1 MDTSQQKRAFLDFL
15 DQGEYMHTVEAML
28 KQSRSRLMLSLDDL
42 RTFDAELTRSL
53 MRRPAEYLPP
63 FEEALREVVQQQDP
77 SFAKTQPLT
86 ALRIGV
92 QGSFGSHHVS
102 PRGLTA
108 PLLNSLVC
116 VEGIVTKCTTV
127 RPKVLKS
134 THYCPTTAKFT
145 QKEYRDLTS
154 LGGAAT
160 GSAYPTKD
168 QDGNLLET
176 EYGLCEYMDYQMITL
191 QEMPERAPPGQLPRS
206 IDVVLEGDLCDSTKP
221 GDRIQVSGIHRA
233 LPSKSNQSGMFRTL
247 LLCNALKPITHT
259 LAHDAFTREDLEN
272 IRRLAKEGNV
282 LQQLSRSLAPSI
294 CGHSYEKTALLL
306 MLLGGSEKN
315 LANGTHLRGDINI
328 LMLGDPSTAKSQLLR
343 FVLRIAPLAVSTTG
357 RGSSG
362 VGLTAAVTKDDDT
375 GDRRLE
381 AGAMVLADRGVCCVD
396 EFDKMTDADRVAI
409 HEVMEQQ
416 TVTISKAGIH
426 ASLNAR
432 CSVVAAA
439 NPVYGKY
446 DPNRSPMQNIGLPD
460 SLLSRFDLLFIILD
474 KKDAEADRRISSH
487 VLSMHASRL
496 APSATPLVGMSETSS
511 GVAKAAPMYTKSIV
525 ASVMPGSRDDEL
537 DGDGADEPEK
547 LLSTEFVKKYIAYA
561 KAKHTPS
568 LSEDAA
574 NLISDNYADLRA
586 RVSTSD
592 RDRARTLPITAR
604 TLETMIRLASAHA
617 KCHLRHL
624 VTSEDATAAIDL
636 LHYALFSEER
646 VSEKDGL
653 EEEDEAMGAEAG
665 GIGGAASRKR
675 AAADSGEG
683 GASSK
688 AARAPAAPYDDSE
701 LEEEV
706 EKRLTLLF
714 AGNRDDC
721 SFDELFDAMAR
732 ADARVV
738 ASGREAVER
747 ALETMETANK
757 VMHREGRIHLI

>member
-1 MDTSQQKRAFLDFL
+1 MVDNSQQKRAFLDFL
-15 DQGEYMHTVEAML
+15 DQGEYMHTVESML
-28 KQSRSRLMLSLDDL
+28 KQNRCRLMLSLDDL
-42 RTFDAELTRSL
+42 RSFDAELTRSL

-92 QGSFGSHHVS
+92 QGSFGAHHVS

-127 RPKVLKS
+127 RPKVLRS

-160 GSAYPTKD
+160 GSTYPTKD

-206 IDVVLEGDLCDSTKP
+206 VDVVLEGDLCDLTKP
-221 GDRIQVSGIHRA
+221 GDRVQVSGIHRA

-247 LLCNALKPITHT
+247 LLCNALKPVTHT

-282 LQQLSRSLAPSI
+282 LEQLSRSLAPSI
-294 CGHSYEKTALLL
+294 CGHHYEKTALLL

-315 LANGTHLRGDINI
+315 LSNGTHLRGDLNI

-496 APSATPLVGMSETSS
+496 APSNTPLMGMSETST

-525 ASVMPGSRDDEL
+525 ASVRPGVREDDDMGRD
-537 DGDGADEPEK
+537 GHGAEEEPEK

-574 NLISDNYADLRA
+574 NLISDADADLRA
-586 RVSTSD
+586 RVSSSE

-646 VSEKDGL
+646 VADKADEQ
-653 EEEDEAMGAEAG
+653 EDEENEDAQVVGA
-665 GIGGAASRKR
+665 KR
-675 AAADSGEG
+675 
-683 GASSK
+683 GASSSSGAGASK
-688 AARAPAAPYDDSE
+688 AARVAAAPYGDAE
-701 LEEEV
+701 LEEAV
-706 EKRLTLLF
+706 EKALTLLF

-721 SFDELFDAMAR
+721 SFDELYEQMAR
-732 ADARVV
+732 DARVV

-747 ALETMETANK
+747 ALDEMENANK